1 MKLTLKPW
9 PGPNHSASDRPQGW
23 LYPRILGHRGAG
35 TLAPENTLGALRYAG
50 DHGFQGVEVDA
61 MLAADG
67 VPVLMHDPIFGRTV
81 KGSGSIASSSSLD
94 LSRVDAGSWHSPA
107 YAGEPVPTLEAA
119 IALCRA
125 AKVWMNIEIK
135 PSSEQSARATGRTV
149 GAITNT
155 LYADVLGSPE
165 APVLSSFSLEALQG
179 ARETAPALVR
189 GLLVEAIP
197 SDWKQRMEQTGAST
211 LHASIRHL
219 TQVQVAAARDAAVP
233 VMAYTVNSV
242 DLAQQCFSWGVSA
255 VCTDRLDLID
265 PDFV

>member
-1 MKLTLKPW
+1 MKPTLKPW
-9 PGPNHSASDRPQGW
+9 PGPKPSASESPPIW
-23 LYPRILGHRGAG
+23 PYPRILGHRGGG
-35 TLAPENTLGALRYAG
+35 TLAPENTLAALRYAG
-50 DHGFQGVEVDA
+50 DHGFQGVEIDA
-61 MLAADG
+61 MLAGDG
-67 VPVLMHDPIFGRTV
+67 VPVLMHDAIFGRTL
-81 KGSGSIASSSSLD
+81 KGVGSVASSSSLD

-125 AKVWMNIEIK
+125 TKLWMNIEIK

-149 GAITNT
+149 GAVANA
-155 LYADVLGSPE
+155 LYADVLGGHQ

-219 TQVQVAAARDAAVP
+219 TQVQVAAARDAAIP
-233 VMAYTVNSV
+233 VMVYTVNNS
-242 DLAQQCFSWGVSA
+242 DLARQCFSWGVSA
-255 VCTDRLDLID
+255 VCTDRLDLIG